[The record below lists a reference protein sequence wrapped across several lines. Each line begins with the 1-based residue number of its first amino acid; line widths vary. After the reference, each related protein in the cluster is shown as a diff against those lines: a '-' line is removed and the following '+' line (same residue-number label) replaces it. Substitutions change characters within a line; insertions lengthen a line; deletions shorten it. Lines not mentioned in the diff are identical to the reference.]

1 MPAMQD
7 YNEQEQAAPMPGAW
21 TVRDEAG
28 DDVVPGWREDLIPEE
43 EPDGQF
49 QPDPEYQYCYKVSL
63 VPFFE
68 ELNTKTDPS
77 RRRRIIFD
85 KDQFLRY
92 LNISLFRH
100 FKTPCLVRSFIR
112 PYIRNLQI
120 INFKN

>member
-7 YNEQEQAAPMPGAW
+7 YSEQEQAAPMPGAW
-21 TVRDEAG
+21 TVREEAG

-49 QPDPEYQYCYKVSL
+49 KPDPEYQFCYKVSL

-92 LNISLFRH
+92 LKISLLKH
-100 FKTPCLVRSFIR
+100 FKHLALYVR
-112 PYIRNLQI
+112 PYIRNHQTI
-120 INFKN
+120 YCKN